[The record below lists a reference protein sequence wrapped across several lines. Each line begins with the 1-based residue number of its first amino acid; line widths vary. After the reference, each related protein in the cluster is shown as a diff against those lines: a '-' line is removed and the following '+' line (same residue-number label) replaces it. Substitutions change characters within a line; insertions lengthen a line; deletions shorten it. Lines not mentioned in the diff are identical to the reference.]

1 MITRYPSKTARK
13 IVEENTNAKI
23 IRQIAHGKLEMAAR
37 NVMNQKEMKETILK
51 EVERNI
57 QAECTALC
65 SRKSPSIFSKV
76 SSDDLMQLTNTAIV
90 EELQERAPILSRCV
104 KATTRSKRSMAENEK
119 AKKGEKY
126 KRIPAISLA
135 VSILLRSRC
144 SYMSA
149 NSYRMSTILWH
160 SGVDK
165 KVCTFTLLLKSV
177 PQQKI
182 LFYLKDYEKFSWLL
196 FIFLLYLLVYIC
208 IPFNNSKI

>member
-1 MITRYPSKTARK
+1 MITRYPSKTTRK

-23 IRQIAHGKLEMAAR
+23 IRQIAHGELEMAAR
-37 NVMNQKEMKETILK
+37 NVMNKKEMKETILK
-51 EVERNI
+51 EVERDI
-57 QAECTALC
+57 QAECTTALC

-76 SSDDLMQLTNTAIV
+76 SSDDLVQLTDTAII
-90 EELQERAPILSRCV
+90 EELQERAPILSRCI
-104 KATTRSKRSMAENEK
+104 KATTRSKRSMAEKEK
-119 AKKGEKY
+119 AKKGEKD

-177 PQQKI
+177 PYEK
-182 LFYLKDYEKFSWLL
+182 YLKEYDKFSWLL
-196 FIFLLYLLVYIC
+196 LLFYC
-208 IPFNNSKI
+208 IY

>member
-1 MITRYPSKTARK
+1 MITRYPSKTTRK

-23 IRQIAHGKLEMAAR
+23 IRQIAHGELEMAAR

-51 EVERNI
+51 EVERDI

-76 SSDDLMQLTNTAIV
+76 SSDDLMQLTDTAIV
-90 EELQERAPILSRCV
+90 EELQERAPILSRCI
-104 KATTRSKRSMAENEK
+104 KATTRSKRSMAEKEK
-119 AKKGEKY
+119 AKKGEKD

-165 KVCTFTLLLKSV
+165 KVCTFTFEEWS
-177 PQQKI
+177 QQKI
-182 LFYLKDYEKFSWLL
+182 LFYLKEYEKFSWLL
-196 FIFLLYLLVYIC
+196 FIFLLYLFFYC
-208 IPFNNSKI
+208 IY